1 MSVIIKGMKLPK
13 SCDSCDLIQFDD
25 EGLEAHCPLSP
36 YYRWCGTPPDYR
48 PEGCRLERIPTPHG
62 RLIDADALIKDL
74 QGLRELF
81 PSSNIDYFGGVIS
94 LVKNSPTIV
103 EAEVSE

>member
-1 MSVIIKGMKLPK
+1 MSLIIKGMKMPK

-48 PEGCRLERIPTPHG
+48 PEGCPLVEIPTPHG
-62 RLIDADALIKDL
+62 RLIDTDKLVWFIDNHIASGKKWVEFETIKDMI
-74 QGLRELF
+74 
-81 PSSNIDYFGGVIS
+81 NS
-94 LVKNSPTIV
+94 LPTII